1 MYAPMLAPNVPGG
14 LSTGVSELIRPEA
27 GAMILFPAWLSH
39 SARPYRGDGTRIS
52 IAFNLSV

>member
-1 MYAPMLAPNVPGG
+1 MLAPNVPGG

-27 GAMILFPAWLSH
+27 GAMIVFPAWISH
-39 SARPYRGDGTRIS
+39 AVRPYHGDGTRIS